1 MQEQAWAVPPGLALV
16 LAHLPLALVPELA
29 LRLQSLPQGLRLQE
43 RQQLQQRALLAQ
55 LVWVSPRALVCSLWQ
70 QWRAPQRLRRYC
82 LL

>member
-1 MQEQAWAVPPGLALV
+1 MPPGLV

-55 LVWVSPRALVCSLWQ
+55 LVWVSQ
-70 QWRAPQRLRRYC
+70 QVLA
-82 LL
+82 